1 MLQAF
6 DKRRKYMVKR
16 LNAIEGF
23 SCNMPKG
30 AFYTFPN
37 VSGVYGK
44 KSGSTVI
51 QGSSDLATVLL
62 DTARVAVVAG
72 SPFGADDNIR
82 LSYATSFEN
91 IEKGIDRI
99 EAFVKTLV

>member
-1 MLQAF
+1 
-6 DKRRKYMVKR
+6 
-16 LNAIEGF
+16 
-23 SCNMPKG
+23 
-30 AFYTFPN
+30 
-37 VSGVYGK
+37 
-44 KSGSTVI
+44 
-51 QGSSDLATVLL
+51 
-62 DTARVAVVAG
+62 VAG